1 MVDHCY
7 NMYYVRVVLKHR
19 SLYTTLAL
27 IAILLLAILCISWWS
42 AAALPINVR
51 VTVLCIAAG
60 FVAARACGIPAI
72 CCERFQNSCI
82 SPAD

>member
-27 IAILLLAILCISWWS
+27 IAILLLAILCISW
-42 AAALPINVR
+42 
-51 VTVLCIAAG
+51 
-60 FVAARACGIPAI
+60 
-72 CCERFQNSCI
+72 
-82 SPAD
+82 